1 MRRVGFGVLV
11 AVVMT
16 GQAAFGAC
24 VGDCGGSRTVRVS
37 DLIKGVNIALG
48 NGAVAGCG
56 ALDANGNG
64 IVSIAELIN
73 AVSNALL
80 GCDYVS
86 PTPTRTATPG
96 PPTPS
101 FTATQVQQPATPTVS
116 VLPSGLDSRMLGTWS
131 GTARN
136 EKGESKTVTIKIE
149 SAGSKVKVTDV
160 GGNLFTA
167 SRKKSIEMDAVQP
180 TILNYNDA
188 KPPNYIEIFQIGTL
202 PTGNQPLPSIAGQY
216 TVTNFSFPPTG
227 TSFAMELRPQG

>member
-1 MRRVGFGVLV
+1 MA

-16 GQAAFGAC
+16 GQAAFAAC
-24 VGDCGGSRTVRVS
+24 VGDCSGSRTVKVS
-37 DLIKGVNIALG
+37 DLIRGVNIALG
-48 NGAVAGCG
+48 NSAVTGCG

-64 IVSIAELIN
+64 VVSIAELVS

-80 GCDYVS
+80 GCDFVS

-96 PPTPS
+96 PPTQT
-101 FTATQVQQPATPTVS
+101 FTATQAQPPTSTPTVS
-116 VLPSGLDSRMLGTWS
+116 IIPPGLDSRMLGTWS

-136 EKGESKTVTIKIE
+136 EKGDSKTVTIKIE
-149 SAGSKVKVTDV
+149 VASNKVKVTDV

-167 SRKKSIEMDAVQP
+167 SGKKSIEMTAAQP
-180 TILNYNDA
+180 TILSYNTA

-202 PTGNQPLPSIAGQY
+202 PVGNQPIQSIAGQY